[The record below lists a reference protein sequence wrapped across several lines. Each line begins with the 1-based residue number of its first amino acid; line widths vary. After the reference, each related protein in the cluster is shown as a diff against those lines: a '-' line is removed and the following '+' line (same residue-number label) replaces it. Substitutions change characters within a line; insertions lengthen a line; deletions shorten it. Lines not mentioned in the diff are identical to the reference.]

1 MTWQNVNRHLPKVS
15 YFLVHNE
22 AHNTKRDSTYRLT
35 ARIEPISI
43 GAHHQ
48 ATAHRRSVSPTRG
61 AYIPRDDP
69 VCASIS

>member
-35 ARIEPISI
+35 ARIESISI
-43 GAHHQ
+43 DIEHVAE
-48 ATAHRRSVSPTRG
+48 
-61 AYIPRDDP
+61 
-69 VCASIS
+69 